1 MRAKKHSF
9 QNKTSNS
16 FIENGFPFKQS
27 FQMDRDA
34 LTKLGSVLRSARK
47 AKGLGLK
54 DVGEAAGTS
63 PQAVGQWERGENGPS
78 MAKLI
83 VVGRLLGI
91 DIDAAMRGEH
101 AASSQPHT
109 AEVAPAPEF
118 GDPRSRLGAFDLP
131 VLGVTLGGRDDDRG
145 PDFWLNGETVSHV
158 ARPRKLEGRTN
169 VFALYVD
176 GDSMEPKDRARDLVV
191 VEKANPAPGDDVVIE
206 LKPARSDDAE
216 HDNPSFLK
224 QLVARRGS
232 FVTVRQFN
240 PPKEIE
246 FDLKEIKNL
255 FRVIP
260 LKELM
265 G

>member
-1 MRAKKHSF
+1 MEIAR
-9 QNKTSNS
+9 T
-16 FIENGFPFKQS
+16 FKQS
-27 FQMDRDA
+27 FQMDNEE
-34 LTKLGSVLRSARK
+34 LKKLGAVLRSARK

-54 DVGEAAGTS
+54 EVGDAAGTS

-83 VVGRLLGI
+83 SVGRLLEI
-91 DIDAAMRGEH
+91 DVDAAMRGE
-101 AASSQPHT
+101 QKT
-109 AEVAPAPEF
+109 ALNSIEVTSAPEF
-118 GDPRSRLGAFDLP
+118 GDPRDRLGAPDLP
-131 VLGVTLGGRDDDRG
+131 VLGVTLGGRDDARG
-145 PDFWLNGETVSHV
+145 PDFWMNGETVSFV
-158 ARPRKLEGRTN
+158 SRPRKLVGRTN

-176 GDSMEPKDRARDLVV
+176 GDSMVPRYQARDLVV
-191 VEKANPAPGDDVVIE
+191 VERAVPAPGDDVVIE
-206 LKPARSDDAE
+206 LRPPRGDDHGLE
-216 HDNPSFLK
+216 NPSFLK

-232 FVTVRQFN
+232 FISVRQFN
-240 PPKEIE
+240 PPKDIE